1 MYGSDDFQPNPRW
14 KEAEITKSDVEVT
27 LEFLQTF
34 ADAWNRHD
42 LDALMKCM
50 AGDCVYETS
59 SGDDVRGTRYAG
71 MH

>member
-1 MYGSDDFQPNPRW
+1 M
-14 KEAEITKSDVEVT
+14 IKSDVEVT

-50 AGDCVYETS
+50 ADDCVYETS
-59 SGDDVRGTRYAG
+59 SGKDVCGTRYAWREAVVR
-71 MH
+71 MWCL